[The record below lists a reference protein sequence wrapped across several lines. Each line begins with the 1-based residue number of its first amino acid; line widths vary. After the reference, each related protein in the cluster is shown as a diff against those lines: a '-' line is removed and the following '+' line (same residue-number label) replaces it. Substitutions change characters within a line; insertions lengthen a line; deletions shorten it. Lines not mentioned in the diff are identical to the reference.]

1 MPTGSLVTCG
11 GTVRIATVSYPSN
24 GIQNGAPDAIALVN
38 GSGQLVQFMSYEGTV
53 TGSSGPAAGRT
64 STNLPVSETGSTP
77 AGTSLQLGGSGSTYA
92 NFSWKASA
100 TQTFGACNNGQS
112 FAAANPAPKPAVEPH
127 AELRDQQR
135 TLLAGIVRRD
145 GEWVLGMD
153 GRIAG
158 QSESAAQVLA
168 LIMQA
173 GELHERKGTPVR
185 LVYSDAL
192 RDAAQA
198 EANAQGLS
206 FDEFKDALAAK
217 MAAGKAN

>member
-1 MPTGSLVTCG
+1 
-11 GTVRIATVSYPSN
+11 
-24 GIQNGAPDAIALVN
+24 
-38 GSGQLVQFMSYEGTV
+38 MST
-53 TGSSGPAAGRT
+53 T
-64 STNLPVSETGSTP
+64 SKLRRDIRRRRET
-77 AGTSLQLGGSGSTYA
+77 Q
-92 NFSWKASA
+92 
-100 TQTFGACNNGQS
+100 
-112 FAAANPAPKPAVEPH
+112 AANREAAHASPVEPH

-217 MAAGKAN
+217 MAVGKAN